1 VVSTG
6 VEGWVS
12 DSPSA
17 QGAFGAVLVPTIETV
32 QIGVIREPKRDHGL
46 WDRENYVSLQAANGH
61 PSVGHAAGPPGVGVA
76 GRAIVLRP

>member
-1 VVSTG
+1 LRAGYRIPHPPKERS
-6 VEGWVS
+6 ER
-12 DSPSA
+12 
-17 QGAFGAVLVPTIETV
+17 ETV
-32 QIGVIREPKRDHGL
+32 QIGVMRGPKRDHGL